1 MEDIMDKILL
11 KEYKNKLALLTEK
24 EKKIRATYL
33 RDLSLGKILGPVTGY
48 ASIDKSWLKYYND
61 ASFTALL
68 EFQKKK
74 PVSMRCSLIMQEK
87 ILIL

>member
-48 ASIDKSWLKYYND
+48 ASIDKPWLKYYNG

-68 EFQKKK
+68 KKK
-74 PVSMRCSLIMQEK
+74 PVCMRCSLIMQEK

>member
-33 RDLSLGKILGPVTGY
+33 RNLSLGKILGPVTGY
-48 ASIDKSWLKYYND
+48 TSIDKPWLKYYNG

>member
-1 MEDIMDKILL
+1 MDKILL

-33 RDLSLGKILGPVTGY
+33 RNLSLGKILGPVTGY
-48 ASIDKSWLKYYND
+48 DSIDKPWLKYYND
-61 ASFTALL
+61 TSFTALL

>member
-1 MEDIMDKILL
+1 MDKILL

-33 RDLSLGKILGPVTGY
+33 RNLSLGKILGPVTGY
-48 ASIDKSWLKYYND
+48 TSIDKSWLKYYND